1 MDTLEEYITVDETL
15 RRFGIR
21 RTKFYEL
28 IRSGEIEA
36 VKMGTRTL
44 VRIES
49 ARSYFDSLPRLGGR
63 A

>member
-49 ARSYFDSLPRLGGR
+49 VRAFIDRLPRMNGD